1 MRTSNYAKAL
11 FGLAK
16 AAEKVD
22 IIHYQFESLKQSLQE
37 MPEWMD
43 MMDSPM
49 VNIHDKEANIDALHY
64 DAIFRS
70 FLKMLAQKN
79 QMIAVTEIFAQWNK
93 LVRAHLKIAH
103 VNVFSAKPLTK
114 EQENKLLQAIQPT
127 FPHHHVHLHLHV
139 DKKLIGGLKVEYQ
152 GQALDRSI
160 ARELEELYQM
170 I

>member
-11 FGLAK
+11 FELAK
-16 AAEKVD
+16 ANQKVD
-22 IIHYQFESLKQSLQE
+22 VIHYQFESLKQALHDTSG
-37 MPEWMD
+37 WID
-43 MMDSPM
+43 IMDSPM
-49 VNIHDKEANIDALHY
+49 MNMHDKELKIDDLGY
-64 DAIFRS
+64 DPIFRS

-79 QMIAVTEIFAQWNK
+79 QMIALTEIFAQWNK

-114 EQENKLLQAIQPT
+114 EQEHNILQAIQPT
-127 FPHHHVHLHLHV
+127 FPHHNVHLHLHV
-139 DKKLIGGLKVEYQ
+139 DRKLIGGLKIEYQ

-160 ARELEELYQM
+160 ARELEELYQT

>member
-11 FGLAK
+11 FELAK
-16 AAEKVD
+16 QSQKVD
-22 IIHYQFESLKQSLQE
+22 IIHYQFESLKRALQD
-37 MPEWMD
+37 MPGWID

-49 VNIHDKEANIDALHY
+49 VNMHDKETKIDDLGY
-64 DAIFRS
+64 DVVFRS

-79 QMIAVTEIFAQWNK
+79 QMIALSEIFAQWNK

-114 EQENKLLQAIQPT
+114 EQEHNILQAIQPT
-127 FPHHHVHLHLHV
+127 FPHHNVHLHLHV
-139 DKKLIGGLKVEYQ
+139 DRKLIGGLKIEYQ